1 MSQDWEHVLRSQGLR
16 VTPQRQ
22 LVYEAVNRMRHG
34 TPEQIL
40 IEVQRSA
47 SGINLST
54 IYRTL
59 EVLETVGL
67 VTHAHIGHGA
77 PTYHAVDDEAH
88 IHVVC
93 DSCAAVLSVPA
104 QLAAPFARRLQS
116 EYGFESDMT
125 HMSIHGRCEKCRDDT
140 G

>member
-1 MSQDWEHVLRSQGLR
+1 MTVHWEEVLRANGLR

-22 LVYEAVNRMRHG
+22 LVFEAVDQLRHA

-40 IEVQRSA
+40 AQVQQTA

-54 IYRTL
+54 VYRTL
-59 EVLETVGL
+59 EVLEGVGL

-77 PTYHAVDDEAH
+77 PTYHAIDEDTH

-93 DSCAAVLSVPA
+93 DSCRAVLSVPA
-104 QLAAPFARRLQS
+104 PIAEPFVQALRDD
-116 EYGFESDMT
+116 YGFESDIT
-125 HMSIHGRCEKCRDDT
+125 HMSIQGQCRKCADAGR
-140 G
+140 

>member
-1 MSQDWEHVLRSQGLR
+1 MSDDWERVLRSNGLR
-16 VTPQRQ
+16 ITPQRQ
-22 LVYEAVNRMRHG
+22 LVFEAVNHLRHG

-40 IEVQRSA
+40 AEVQRSA

-54 IYRTL
+54 VYRTL
-59 EVLETVGL
+59 EVLESVGL

-93 DSCAAVLSVPA
+93 DRCETVLSVPA
-104 QLAAPFARRLQS
+104 QLASPFVRRLRTD
-116 EYGFESDMT
+116 YGFESDMT
-125 HMSIHGRCEKCRDDT
+125 HMSIHGRCEKCRDDV